1 VRFCRWHRFD
11 SWESVHESRERCVR
25 KPFSVLLSRA
35 LLPTNFGIERLVHVT
50 ESCRA
55 HNKFH
60 LVFVP
65 KKKGTWSSLTLK
77 SYRKG

>member
-1 VRFCRWHRFD
+1 
-11 SWESVHESRERCVR
+11 VR
-25 KPFSVLLSRA
+25 KPFSVSLCRA

-65 KKKGTWSSLTLK
+65 KKKKVLEAHLHSKHTERDNFFCRTRDLFGLRG
-77 SYRKG
+77 YFH